1 MLGHWL
7 TLVVVLLQGRVPERA
22 PGSELTLTTVQFYRD
37 RVTLVNGFLEVPHR
51 ILGGVVLGPGGEA
64 AYRVAIDVV
73 DSAGTVLVHNSW
85 TRTVGWQALRVP
97 GSSSVESIAF
107 TVAPGSYQLRVIVHD
122 SATAHEATATA
133 PLLAY
138 TARPRA
144 SDLLLAYGIRRA
156 GQAGDT
162 VPAAGEIRK
171 GELLIA
177 TAPEIQL
184 PPTEARVFYY
194 AEVYQDSAG
203 AVPWALRARD
213 STGRVVLATPEG
225 TATVATGGGSL
236 AGSIDLTGLPPGGY
250 ELALRIGG
258 PDSLTRTAAFRV
270 GGFGLAGRLAE
281 AGAAGGTGAEVA
293 DVFEQATEAQLDT
306 LFAPLGYVP
315 GAGELRV
322 YQGLTLDGKRRFLR
336 DFWRRRDPSPGT
348 PANEAQAA
356 FYQRIAEANRRFRE
370 GGAAEVPGWRT
381 DRGRIFVRYGE
392 PDDALHR
399 PQTGPDLPW
408 EVWKYSKDRALKFV
422 FLDRTRLGNYAL
434 IFTNDR
440 TEPSLPDWTA
450 LLSRDAIA
458 EIANF

>member
-7 TLVVVLLQGRVPERA
+7 TLVMVLLQGRVQERGA
-22 PGSELTLTTVQFYRD
+22 PAGELTLTTVQFYRD
-37 RVTLVNGFLEVPHR
+37 RVTLVNAFLEVPHR

-64 AYRVAIDVV
+64 AYRIAIDVV

-85 TRTVGWQALRVP
+85 TRSVGWQALRVP
-97 GSSSVESIAF
+97 GSSSVEPIAF
-107 TVAPGSYQLRVIVHD
+107 TVAPGSYLLRVSVHD

-133 PLLAY
+133 PVIAY
-138 TARPRA
+138 PARPRA

-156 GQAGDT
+156 EQDT
-162 VPAAGEIRK
+162 APAAGEIRK

-203 AVPWALRARD
+203 AVPWALRVRD
-213 STGRVVLATPEG
+213 STERVVLATPEG
-225 TATVATGGGSL
+225 AATVAAGGGSL

-250 ELALRIGG
+250 ELGLWIGG
-258 PDSLTRTAAFRV
+258 ASDSLTRTAAFRV

-281 AGAAGGTGAEVA
+281 AGAPAGPDAT
-293 DVFEQATEAQLDT
+293 DVFEQANEAQLDT
-306 LFAPLGYVP
+306 LYAPLGYLP
-315 GAGELRV
+315 GSGELRV

-392 PDDALHR
+392 PDDVLRR

-434 IFTNDR
+434 IYTNDR
-440 TEPSLPDWTA
+440 TEPSLPDWSA